1 MMITLLQLNSQ
12 RKIKMAKLIKCST
25 GGIDNKVIK
34 RQDLKPMPTSTPL
47 LEKLKQYKY
56 FEYPMENFE
65 SLFIDEN
72 EKNEFYQSYFR
83 ENTNNIDALLKQPA
97 SGNVKINTF
106 TSKKVLELYRMKL
119 ADK

>member
-1 MMITLLQLNSQ
+1 MTLHQLNFQ
-12 RKIKMAKLIKCST
+12 RMINMTKLIRCST
-25 GGIDNKVIK
+25 GGIDNKIIK
-34 RQDLKPMPTSTPL
+34 RQDLKPLQTNLEL
-47 LEKLKQYKY
+47 LNKLKQYKY

-65 SLFIDEN
+65 SLFTN
-72 EKNEFYQSYFR
+72 EAEKQEFYQSYFR

-106 TSKKVLELYRMKL
+106 TSKKILELYKMKL

>member
-1 MMITLLQLNSQ
+1 MTLHQLNSQ
-12 RKIKMAKLIKCST
+12 RMINMAKLIRCST

-34 RQDLKPMPTSTPL
+34 RQDLKPMPTSKDL

-65 SLFIDEN
+65 SLFINED
-72 EKNEFYQSYFR
+72 EKNEFYQNYFR

-106 TSKKVLELYRMKL
+106 TSKKILELYRLKL